1 MITYVCDDELKG
13 ERVKMQN
20 KQKRAPAGINYLK
33 NREERML
40 KKVFFHLIFYE
51 FFPIKKIL
59 SPPVVV
65 DPDAPGLST
74 LTMTGG
80 A

>member
-1 MITYVCDDELKG
+1 MIIYVCDDELKG

-40 KKVFFHLIFYE
+40 KKVFFH
-51 FFPIKKIL
+51 
-59 SPPVVV
+59 
-65 DPDAPGLST
+65 T
-74 LTMTGG
+74 
-80 A
+80 

>member
-1 MITYVCDDELKG
+1 MIIYVCDDELKG

-40 KKVFFHLIFYE
+40 KKVFFHLIF
-51 FFPIKKIL
+51 FFNFFQKYIYLKFIY
-59 SPPVVV
+59 
-65 DPDAPGLST
+65 
-74 LTMTGG
+74 
-80 A
+80 

>member
-1 MITYVCDDELKG
+1 MIIYVCDDELKG

-40 KKVFFHLIFYE
+40 KKEYFFTLNIFFLIFFKSIYLK
-51 FFPIKKIL
+51 FI
-59 SPPVVV
+59 
-65 DPDAPGLST
+65 
-74 LTMTGG
+74 
-80 A
+80 